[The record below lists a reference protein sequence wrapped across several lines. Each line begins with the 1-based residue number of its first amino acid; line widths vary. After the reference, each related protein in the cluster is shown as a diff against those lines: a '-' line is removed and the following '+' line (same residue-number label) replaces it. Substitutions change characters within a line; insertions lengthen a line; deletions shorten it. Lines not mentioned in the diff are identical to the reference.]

1 MRLLRLQRRLPTACT
16 AALTLFALTASKLVF
31 AFALD
36 CDPTSFDFKRGTAE
50 QSNRCEPD
58 SGYSYCDAFRFV
70 YTPGERS
77 GYQVGLFYGSE
88 SGVTKEYQ
96 ITSQDIRTYTFRSQ
110 WSLDA
115 RQYQRSGVPPSDM
128 LQLSRDDLTF
138 YWYQNYERSGARTQV
153 AISGQ
158 CRIVERAAPK
168 I

>member
-1 MRLLRLQRRLPTACT
+1 MSLLRLHRKPSSACT
-16 AALTLFALTASKLVF
+16 AALTFFGLSAPRLVF

-36 CDPTSFDFKRGTAE
+36 CDPTSFDFKRATVE
-50 QSNRCEPD
+50 QSNRCVPD

-70 YTPGERS
+70 CTPGDRS
-77 GYQVGLFYGSE
+77 GYKVGLFYGSE
-88 SGVTKEYQ
+88 SGVTKEYP

-115 RQYQRSGVPPSDM
+115 RQYQRIGVPPSDM

-138 YWYQNYERSGARTQV
+138 YWYQDYERSGARTKV
-153 AISGQ
+153 EIRGQ

>member
-1 MRLLRLQRRLPTACT
+1 MRLIQLHQRLSTVCA
-16 AALTLFALTASKLVF
+16 AALAFAALTASNLVS

-36 CDPTSFDFKRGTAE
+36 CDPTSFDFKRGAAE

-70 YTPGERS
+70 YIPGERS
-77 GYQVGLFYGSE
+77 GYKVGLFYGSE
-88 SGVTKEYQ
+88 SGVTKEYP

-138 YWYQNYERSGARTQV
+138 YWYQNYERSGARTEV
-153 AISGQ
+153 EISGQ